1 MSTPSTMDSS
11 SSDSGLFGQTELD
24 AHTAGNFSD
33 YDLWSDETI
42 LTGCCYLPIRLQFSE
57 TSKRLNVCCGGHI
70 IWLKEKCPPHKNQR
84 ERGHLYKEEM
94 SICK

>member
-1 MSTPSTMDSS
+1 MSSPSTMDSS
-11 SSDSGLFGQTELD
+11 SSDSGSFGQTELD

-70 IWLKEKCPPHKNQR
+70 KMSPSQEPKIEGAFIQR
-84 ERGHLYKEEM
+84 GDVDM
-94 SICK
+94 